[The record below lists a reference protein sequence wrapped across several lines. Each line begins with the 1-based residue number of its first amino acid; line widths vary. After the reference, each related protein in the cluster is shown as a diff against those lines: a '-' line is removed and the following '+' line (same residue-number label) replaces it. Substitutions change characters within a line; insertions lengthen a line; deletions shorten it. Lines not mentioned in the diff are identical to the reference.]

1 MKATD
6 MPQPKL
12 FFILAAF
19 MLQIKEG
26 HKILIYTSADLG
38 FWISKTELF
47 VATKTDTRHLRAT
60 SLMA

>member
-6 MPQPKL
+6 IPQPKL

-38 FWISKTELF
+38 FWISKTERQ
-47 VATKTDTRHLRAT
+47 TPDTSVRLP
-60 SLMA
+60 